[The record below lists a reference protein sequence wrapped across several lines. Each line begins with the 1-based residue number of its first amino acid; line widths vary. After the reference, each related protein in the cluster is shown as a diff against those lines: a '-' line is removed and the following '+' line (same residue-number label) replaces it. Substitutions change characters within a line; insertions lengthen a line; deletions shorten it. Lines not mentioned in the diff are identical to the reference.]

1 MMKPEPTK
9 DFETSFPESNAE
21 PAFAILASVGT
32 SLRTAML
39 TTVGS
44 RPRIRSDVWV
54 PTSSATAKVAGQDS
68 MIAMRAT
75 TPPIRSLAQAPLIIG
90 CQARQMGLDRD
101 MMPASYYGQ

>member
-1 MMKPEPTK
+1 
-9 DFETSFPESNAE
+9 
-21 PAFAILASVGT
+21 
-32 SLRTAML
+32 
-39 TTVGS
+39 
-44 RPRIRSDVWV
+44 
-54 PTSSATAKVAGQDS
+54 